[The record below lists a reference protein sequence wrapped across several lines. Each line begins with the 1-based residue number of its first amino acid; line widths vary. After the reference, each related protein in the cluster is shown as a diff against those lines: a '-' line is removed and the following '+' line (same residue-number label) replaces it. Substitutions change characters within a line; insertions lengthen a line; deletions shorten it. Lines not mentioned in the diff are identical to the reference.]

1 MAGKR
6 SIIMDTA
13 LTIINEK
20 GIKALT
26 MPLLI
31 ERAHT
36 GGGTFYH
43 HFKDL
48 DDLIKQVYQFCLD
61 RATYAVVD
69 KDDSS
74 LPARERFDVAVRNL
88 IGAYADYP
96 RELDF
101 VYQYSYG
108 YLAPPVGESKDVPSL
123 VLLVNIIE
131 QAQREGV
138 VGDCLPPLLMARV
151 VRSMVATAHLSCVND
166 GFRMTEKATADFV
179 EAAWCMVCAAGG
191 GAHRDKTSCRFA

>member
-1 MAGKR
+1 
-6 SIIMDTA
+6 MDTA
-13 LTIINEK
+13 LTIINEN

-26 MPLLI
+26 MPLLF

-48 DDLIKQVYQFCLD
+48 DDLIVQVYQFCLD

-69 KDDSS
+69 KDDPA
-74 LPARERFDVAVRNL
+74 LPARERFGQAVRNL
-88 IGAYADYP
+88 ISAYAAYP
-96 RELDF
+96 RELNF

-108 YLAPPVGESKDVPSL
+108 YLKPSVGESKDMPSL
-123 VLLVNIIE
+123 VLLVDIVE

-138 VGDCLPPLLMARV
+138 APSGFPPLLVARM
-151 VRSMVATAHLSCVND
+151 VRSMVATAHLSCMND
-166 GFRMTEKATADFV
+166 GFEMTDEAAVDLT
-179 EAAWCMVCAAGG
+179 EAAWRMVCAAGG
-191 GAHRDKTSCRFA
+191 GAHCADPASNAG